1 MWPEGPG
8 TRTGSQAGGVCSG
21 ACSKALLL
29 TVLQI
34 RIVDE
39 GGSSSKMERMQLKLW
54 IKRARL
60 VPGNLDSGLLF
71 WGEI

>member
-8 TRTGSQAGGVCSG
+8 TRTGSQAGGVCAG

-39 GGSSSKMERMQLKLW
+39 GGSSSKMERMQLKAW

-60 VPGNLDSGLLF
+60 VPGNLGSSLLF
-71 WGEI
+71 WGKI